1 MSAFSAVCV
10 FALIGVSAILSLAAA
25 LGAILIVYRGLML
38 VLAALPAERQC
49 RGSGSACSTE

>member
-25 LGAILIVYRGLML
+25 LGAILIVTYRGLML
-38 VLAALPAERQC
+38 VLAVLPAE
-49 RGSGSACSTE
+49 